1 MIVMVNSRFFTNPVF
16 TNTVDDFKV
25 LEVEYT
31 MTEVNMM
38 VSEMLAEYM
47 SATNPMKFDKQ
58 FKSIE
63 DCVHQLNRY
72 RKTLLSYRVQQIS
85 KHGHLENR
93 TTLNEL
99 NVLPYDFLIINNI
112 GEYKVREMGLCIRPR
127 ENCIQFEDLK
137 DEEGKVYNEKMGLND
152 LLAFSRKLSFWDR
165 EGISLTK
172 GAFPR
177 GVEGSEAMNFI
188 LVDNIIRGRVTSD
201 DVDLAYIS
209 AFLGTKLVQESEANL
224 FMVKYTNTNL
234 VMNDV
239 QAANDTLFKQTPQGR
254 GDNNANIH
262 RKPDAGSSSKVEPKS
277 DEAIQQI
284 SGK

>member
-1 MIVMVNSRFFTNPVF
+1 MANSRFFAHPVF
-16 TNTVDDFKV
+16 TNTVDEFKV

-31 MTEVNMM
+31 MTEVNKM

-47 SATNPMKFDKQ
+47 AATNPMKFDKQ

-63 DCVHQLNRY
+63 ECVTQLNRY
-72 RKTLLSYRVQQIS
+72 RKTLLSYRVEQIS
-85 KHGHLENR
+85 NHGQLTNR

-112 GEYKVREMGLCIRPR
+112 GEYKVREMGLCIKPKAK
-127 ENCIQFEDLK
+127 CITFSETKGDDGIVRQERMSLEDL
-137 DEEGKVYNEKMGLND
+137 LS
-152 LLAFSRKLSFWDR
+152 FSRKLSFWDR

-188 LVDNIIRGRVTSD
+188 LVDNIIRGRITSD

-224 FMVKYTNTNL
+224 FMVKYTNMNL

-254 GDNNANIH
+254 GDKDDTN
-262 RKPDAGSSSKVEPKS
+262 RKPDVKNIGKVQPGS
-277 DEAIQQI
+277 DEAIQ
-284 SGK
+284 SVNGK